1 MELLSKKEKGSS
13 RAEWVVFI
21 GALVFFGFLAYNLFF
36 AKQVIATLIEVERDV
51 PIGLITVVRSD
62 EFNDGLKHAPV
73 MAKYISLVGDD
84 VTIGWSNFYPSPMSE
99 NRQCG
104 DLITV
109 APIYRTYYPKQGS
122 YEAGEKVYTMLI
134 GLTGVGEMG
143 CETGTVVFNPEY
155 DPEFKPFASAIE
167 IWNYPNCLLRLW
179 TTGKTYKEM
188 SCLQSG
194 FYPTD
199 NWVRQGAVPKDTD
212 SGMYVVFTSSKG
224 LRVDAIGT
232 ADLSLL
238 ISYFQLDPILEN
250 GVTP

>member
-1 MELLSKKEKGSS
+1 MKSTNNKGIIDKIIILI
-13 RAEWVVFI
+13 AVII
-21 GALVFFGFLAYNLFF
+21 GVIVIYNLLFT
-36 AKQVIATLIEVERDV
+36 KQVVATLLEVERDV
-51 PIGLITVVRSD
+51 PIGLITVVRED
-62 EFNDGLKHAPV
+62 EFNDGLAHPPV
-73 MAKYISLVGDD
+73 MAKYISLLGDD
-84 VTIGWSNFYPSPMSE
+84 VVIGWANFYESPSDE

-104 DLITV
+104 NLTTV
-109 APIYRTYYPKQGS
+109 APIYRIYHPKQGS
-122 YEAGEKVYTMLI
+122 YEAGEKVYAMLI

-155 DPEFKPFASAIE
+155 DPEFKPFASATD
-167 IWNYPNCLLRLW
+167 IWNYPSCLLRIW
-179 TTGKTYKEM
+179 TSEKNYNEM
-188 SCLQSG
+188 NCLQSG

-238 ISYFQLDPILEN
+238 ISYFELDPTVAE
-250 GVTP
+250 GATP